1 MWRKIWKIF
10 SSIWSTKMGTSLADI
25 PARFRNHTQ
34 KEAFIDWLAELPVLD
49 PVKRNLIKTWSRITK
64 TNFDA
69 HEYTMVGL
77 TPPGE

>member
-1 MWRKIWKIF
+1 
-10 SSIWSTKMGTSLADI
+10 MGTSLSDI
-25 PARFRNHTQ
+25 PARYRSAAAKKQ
-34 KEAFIDWLAELPVLD
+34 FIDWLAELPVLD
-49 PVKRNLIKTWSRITK
+49 PVKRNLIKTWCRITK